1 MQPLMVKLR
10 KPIPFM
16 DFRLKAYLLSLL
28 LVLGSLL
35 LIQFRGLNL
44 GLDFTGGYVIEIA
57 PPKPVSEA
65 EVKEL
70 LREKGFESFL
80 VQETKEGHIIV
91 KVRLDQPATEIER
104 ILLEH
109 FKGAKLV
116 RFEMIGAV
124 FSSELKTKAIY
135 AIATA
140 LLLIAL
146 YLGFRFK
153 ALWALTA
160 LLALFHDIVATLGA
174 YSLTFREVNLEVMG
188 ALLTVAGYS
197 VTDTV
202 VVFDRIRENLRLRP
216 ATPFKEL
223 INISINET
231 LSRTLMTSLTTFA
244 VASVLFLFGGEMLSN
259 IAFAFLVGIVV
270 GTYSSIFVASALL
283 LDTTKFFSKE
293 RKEEIKAT

>member
-1 MQPLMVKLR
+1 MKN
-10 KPIPFM
+10 IPFM
-16 DFRLKAYLLSLL
+16 EYRFKAYLLSLF
-28 LVLGSLL
+28 LVLGSLF

-44 GLDFTGGYVIEIA
+44 GLDFTGGYVIEVA
-57 PPKPVSEA
+57 PQKPVSE
-65 EVKEL
+65 EKIKEL
-70 LREKGFESFL
+70 LREKGFTGFL

-91 KVRLDQPATEIER
+91 KTRLDQPAKKIKEL
-104 ILLEH
+104 LLETL
-109 FKGAKLV
+109 KNAKLV

-124 FSSELKTKAIY
+124 FSSELRDKAIY
-135 AIATA
+135 AILTA
-140 LLLIAL
+140 LLLISV

-153 ALWALTA
+153 ALWAFTA
-160 LLALFHDIVATLGA
+160 LLALFHDIIATLGA

-216 ATPFKEL
+216 ATPLKEL

-244 VASVLFLFGGEMLSN
+244 VALVLFLFGGEMLSN
-259 IAFAFLVGIVV
+259 IAFAFLVGIAV
-270 GTYSSIFVASALL
+270 GTYSSIFIASALM
-283 LDTTKFFSKE
+283 LDLWRFFK
-293 RKEEIKAT
+293 RKKTVKAT

>member
-1 MQPLMVKLR
+1 MVKLL
-10 KPIPFM
+10 KNIPFM
-16 DFRLKAYLLSLL
+16 DFRFKTYILSLF

-57 PPKPVSEA
+57 PPKPVSE
-65 EVKEL
+65 EKIREL
-70 LREKGFESFL
+70 LKGYGFKSFL

-91 KVRLDQPATEIER
+91 KVRLDQPVKKIEQ
-104 ILLEH
+104 ILLEKL
-109 FKGAKLV
+109 KGAKLV

-135 AIATA
+135 AILSA
-140 LLLIAL
+140 LMLITL

-153 ALWALTA
+153 PIWALTA
-160 LLALFHDIVATLGA
+160 LLALFHDIIVTLGA

-202 VVFDRIRENLRLRP
+202 VVFDRIRENLKMRP
-216 ATPFKEL
+216 ATPLKEV

-244 VASVLFLFGGEMLSN
+244 VAFVLFLFGGDMLSN
-259 IAFAFLVGIVV
+259 IAFAFLIGIAV
-270 GTYSSIFVASALL
+270 GTYSSVFVASSLL
-283 LDTTKFFSKE
+283 LDISNFLSK
-293 RKEEIKAT
+293 RIKGGIKAA

>member
-1 MQPLMVKLR
+1 MVKLP
-10 KPIPFM
+10 KNIPFM
-16 DFRLKAYLLSLL
+16 DFRFKTYILSLF

-57 PPKPVSEA
+57 PPKPVSE
-65 EVKEL
+65 EKIREL
-70 LREKGFESFL
+70 LKGYGFKSFL

-91 KVRLDQPATEIER
+91 KVRLDQPVKKIEQ
-104 ILLEH
+104 ILLEKL
-109 FKGAKLV
+109 KGAKLV

-135 AIATA
+135 AILSA
-140 LLLIAL
+140 LMLITL

-153 ALWALTA
+153 PIWALTA
-160 LLALFHDIVATLGA
+160 LLALFHDIIVTLGA

-202 VVFDRIRENLRLRP
+202 VVFDRIRENLKMRP
-216 ATPFKEL
+216 ATPLKEV

-244 VASVLFLFGGEMLSN
+244 VAFVLFIFGGDMLSN
-259 IAFAFLVGIVV
+259 IAFAFLIGIAV
-270 GTYSSIFVASALL
+270 GTYSSVFVASSLL
-283 LDTTKFFSKE
+283 LDISNFLSK
-293 RKEEIKAT
+293 RIKGGIKAA

>member
-1 MQPLMVKLR
+1 
-10 KPIPFM
+10 M
-16 DFRLKAYLLSLL
+16 DFRFKTYILSLF
-28 LVLGSLL
+28 LVLGSLF

-57 PPKPVSEA
+57 PPKPVSE
-65 EVKEL
+65 EKIKEL
-70 LREKGFESFL
+70 LKGYGFKSFL

-91 KVRLDQPATEIER
+91 KVRLDQPVKKIEQ
-104 ILLEH
+104 ILLEKL
-109 FKGAKLV
+109 KGAKLV

-135 AIATA
+135 AILSA
-140 LLLIAL
+140 LLLITL

-153 ALWALTA
+153 PMWALTA
-160 LLALFHDIVATLGA
+160 LLALFHDIIVTLGA

-202 VVFDRIRENLRLRP
+202 VVFDRIRENLKMRP
-216 ATPFKEL
+216 ATPLKEV

-244 VASVLFLFGGEMLSN
+244 VAFVLFIFGGDMLSN
-259 IAFAFLVGIVV
+259 IAFAFLIGIAV
-270 GTYSSIFVASALL
+270 GTYSSVFVASSLL
-283 LDTTKFFSKE
+283 LDISNFLSK
-293 RKEEIKAT
+293 RIKGNIKAT

>member
-1 MQPLMVKLR
+1 MVKLQ
-10 KPIPFM
+10 KSIPFM
-16 DFRLKAYLLSLL
+16 DFRLKAYILSLV

-57 PPKPVSEA
+57 PPKPVDETKV
-65 EVKEL
+65 EEL
-70 LREKGFESFL
+70 LKEHGFKSFL
-80 VQETKEGHIIV
+80 VQETKNGHIIV
-91 KVRLDQPATEIER
+91 KVRLDQPAKEIEQF
-104 ILLEH
+104 LLKH
-109 FKGAKLV
+109 FKNAKLV

-124 FSSELKTKAIY
+124 FSSELKQKAIY
-135 AIATA
+135 AVLTA
-140 LLLIAL
+140 LLLISI

-153 ALWALTA
+153 TVWAITA
-160 LLALFHDIVATLGA
+160 LLALFHDVIVTLGA

-202 VVFDRIRENLRLRP
+202 VVFDRIRENLKMRP
-216 ATPFKEL
+216 ATPLKEI

-244 VASVLFLFGGEMLSN
+244 VAFVLYLFGGEMLSN

-283 LDTTKFFSKE
+283 LDITNLFSKGAKGGV
-293 RKEEIKAT
+293 RAA

>member
-1 MQPLMVKLR
+1 MEFR
-10 KPIPFM
+10 K
-16 DFRLKAYLLSLL
+16 KAYLLSFL
-28 LVLGSLL
+28 LVVGSLL

-44 GLDFTGGYVIEIA
+44 GLDFTGGYVIEII
-57 PPKPVSEA
+57 PPNPVDEI
-65 EVKEL
+65 EVEKL
-70 LREKGFESFL
+70 LEEHGFKSFL
-80 VQETKEGHIIV
+80 VQETKDGHIIV
-91 KVRLDQPATEIER
+91 KVRLDQPAKEIEQ
-104 ILLEH
+104 LLLNH

-124 FSSELKTKAIY
+124 FSSELKQKAIY
-135 AIATA
+135 AMLTA
-140 LLLIAL
+140 LLLISI

-153 ALWALTA
+153 ALWAVTA
-160 LLALFHDIVATLGA
+160 LLALFHDVIATLGA

-202 VVFDRIRENLRLRP
+202 VVFDRIRENLKMRP
-216 ATPFKEL
+216 ATPLQE
-223 INISINET
+223 IIDISINET

-244 VASVLFLFGGEMLSN
+244 VAFVLYLFGGEMLSN

-283 LDTTKFFSKE
+283 LDITNFFSK
-293 RKEEIKAT
+293 RAKGGVRAV

>member
-1 MQPLMVKLR
+1 MEFR
-10 KPIPFM
+10 K
-16 DFRLKAYLLSLL
+16 KAYLLSLL
-28 LVLGSLL
+28 LVVGSLL

-44 GLDFTGGYVIEIA
+44 GLDFTGGYVIEIV
-57 PPKPVSEA
+57 PPKPVDEI
-65 EVKEL
+65 EVENL
-70 LREKGFESFL
+70 LEEHGFKSFL
-80 VQETKEGHIIV
+80 VQETKDGHIIV
-91 KVRLDQPATEIER
+91 KVRLDQPAKEIKR
-104 ILLEH
+104 LLLNH

-124 FSSELKTKAIY
+124 FSSELKRKAIY
-135 AIATA
+135 AVLTA
-140 LLLIAL
+140 LLLISV

-153 ALWALTA
+153 ALWAVTA
-160 LLALFHDIVATLGA
+160 LLALFHDVIATLGA

-202 VVFDRIRENLRLRP
+202 VVFDRIRENLKMRP
-216 ATPFKEL
+216 ATSLKEI

-244 VASVLFLFGGEMLSN
+244 VAFVLYLFGGEMLSN

-283 LDTTKFFSKE
+283 LDITNLFSKGAKGGV
-293 RKEEIKAT
+293 RAA

>member
-1 MQPLMVKLR
+1 MVKLP
-10 KPIPFM
+10 KNIPFM
-16 DFRLKAYLLSLL
+16 DFRFKTYILSLF
-28 LVLGSLL
+28 LVLGSLF

-57 PPKPVSEA
+57 PPKPVSE
-65 EVKEL
+65 EKIKEL
-70 LREKGFESFL
+70 LKGYGFKSFL

-91 KVRLDQPATEIER
+91 KVRLDQPVKKIEQ
-104 ILLEH
+104 ILLEKL
-109 FKGAKLV
+109 KGAKLV

-135 AIATA
+135 AILSA
-140 LLLIAL
+140 LLLITL

-153 ALWALTA
+153 PMWALTA
-160 LLALFHDIVATLGA
+160 LLALFHDIIVTLGA

-202 VVFDRIRENLRLRP
+202 VVFDRIRENLKMRP
-216 ATPFKEL
+216 ATPLKEV

-244 VASVLFLFGGEMLSN
+244 VAFVLFIFGGDMLSN
-259 IAFAFLVGIVV
+259 IAFAFLIGIAV
-270 GTYSSIFVASALL
+270 GTYSSVFVASSLL
-283 LDTTKFFSKE
+283 LDISNFLSK
-293 RKEEIKAT
+293 RIKGNIKAT

>member
-1 MQPLMVKLR
+1 
-10 KPIPFM
+10 M
-16 DFRLKAYLLSLL
+16 DFRFKTYILSLF

-57 PPKPVSEA
+57 PPKPVSE
-65 EVKEL
+65 EKIKEL
-70 LREKGFESFL
+70 LKGYGFKSFL

-91 KVRLDQPATEIER
+91 KVRLDQPVKKIEQ
-104 ILLEH
+104 ILLEKL
-109 FKGAKLV
+109 KGAKLV

-135 AIATA
+135 AILSA
-140 LLLIAL
+140 LMLITL

-153 ALWALTA
+153 PIWALTA
-160 LLALFHDIVATLGA
+160 LLALFHDIIVTLGA

-202 VVFDRIRENLRLRP
+202 VVFDRIRENLKMRP
-216 ATPFKEL
+216 ATPLKEV

-244 VASVLFLFGGEMLSN
+244 VAFVLFLFGGDMLSN
-259 IAFAFLVGIVV
+259 IAFAFLIGIAV
-270 GTYSSIFVASALL
+270 GTYSSVFVASSLL
-283 LDTTKFFSKE
+283 LDISNFLSK
-293 RKEEIKAT
+293 RIKGGIKAA

>member
-1 MQPLMVKLR
+1 
-10 KPIPFM
+10 M
-16 DFRLKAYLLSLL
+16 DFRLKAYILSLV

-57 PPKPVSEA
+57 PPKPVDEA
-65 EVKEL
+65 KVEEL
-70 LREKGFESFL
+70 LKEHGFKSFL
-80 VQETKEGHIIV
+80 VQETKDGHIIV
-91 KVRLDQPATEIER
+91 KVRLDQPAKEIEQ
-104 ILLEH
+104 LLLKH
-109 FKGAKLV
+109 FKNAKLV

-124 FSSELKTKAIY
+124 FSSELKQKAIY
-135 AIATA
+135 AVLTA
-140 LLLIAL
+140 LLLISI

-153 ALWALTA
+153 TVWAITA
-160 LLALFHDIVATLGA
+160 LLALFHDVIVTLGA

-202 VVFDRIRENLRLRP
+202 VVFDRIRENLKMRP
-216 ATPFKEL
+216 ATPLKEL

-244 VASVLFLFGGEMLSN
+244 VAFVLYLFGGEMLSN

-270 GTYSSIFVASALL
+270 GTYSSIFIASALL
-283 LDTTKFFSKE
+283 LDITNFLSLKKE
-293 RKEEIKAT
+293 KEKIKAT

>member
-1 MQPLMVKLR
+1 MQPLMVNLR
-10 KPIPFM
+10 KTIPFM
-16 DFRLKAYLLSLL
+16 EFRKKAYLLSFL
-28 LVLGSLL
+28 LVVGSLL

-44 GLDFTGGYVIEIA
+44 GLDFTGGYVIEII
-57 PPKPVSEA
+57 PPNPVDEI
-65 EVKEL
+65 EVEKL
-70 LREKGFESFL
+70 LEEHGFKSFL
-80 VQETKEGHIIV
+80 VQETKDGHIIV
-91 KVRLDQPATEIER
+91 KVRLDQPAKEIEQ
-104 ILLEH
+104 LLLNH

-124 FSSELKTKAIY
+124 FSSELKQKAIY
-135 AIATA
+135 AMLTA
-140 LLLIAL
+140 LLLISI

-153 ALWALTA
+153 ALWAVTA
-160 LLALFHDIVATLGA
+160 LLALFHDVIATLGA

-202 VVFDRIRENLRLRP
+202 VVFDRIRENLKMRP
-216 ATPFKEL
+216 ATPLQE
-223 INISINET
+223 IIDISINET

-244 VASVLFLFGGEMLSN
+244 VAFVLYLFGGEMLSN

-283 LDTTKFFSKE
+283 LDITNFFSK
-293 RKEEIKAT
+293 RAKGGVRAV

>member
-1 MQPLMVKLR
+1 MVKLP
-10 KPIPFM
+10 KNIPFM
-16 DFRLKAYLLSLL
+16 DFRFKTYILSLF

-57 PPKPVSEA
+57 PPKPVSE
-65 EVKEL
+65 EKIKEL
-70 LREKGFESFL
+70 LKGYGFKSFL

-91 KVRLDQPATEIER
+91 KVRLDQPVKKIEQ
-104 ILLEH
+104 ILLEKL
-109 FKGAKLV
+109 KGAKLV

-135 AIATA
+135 AILSA
-140 LLLIAL
+140 LMLITL

-153 ALWALTA
+153 PIWALTA
-160 LLALFHDIVATLGA
+160 LLALFHDIIVTLGA

-202 VVFDRIRENLRLRP
+202 VVFDRIRENLKMRP
-216 ATPFKEL
+216 ATPLKEV

-244 VASVLFLFGGEMLSN
+244 VAFVLFIFGGDMLSN
-259 IAFAFLVGIVV
+259 IAFAFLIGIAV
-270 GTYSSIFVASALL
+270 GTYSSVFVASSLL
-283 LDTTKFFSKE
+283 LDISNFLSK
-293 RKEEIKAT
+293 RIKGGIKAA

>member
-1 MQPLMVKLR
+1 MVKLP
-10 KPIPFM
+10 KNIPFM
-16 DFRLKAYLLSLL
+16 DFRFKTYILSLF

-57 PPKPVSEA
+57 PPKPVSE
-65 EVKEL
+65 EKIKEL
-70 LREKGFESFL
+70 LKGYGFKSFL

-91 KVRLDQPATEIER
+91 KVRLDQPVKKIEQ
-104 ILLEH
+104 ILLEKL
-109 FKGAKLV
+109 KGAKLV

-135 AIATA
+135 AILSA
-140 LLLIAL
+140 LMLITL

-153 ALWALTA
+153 PIWALTA
-160 LLALFHDIVATLGA
+160 LLALFHDIIVTLGA

-202 VVFDRIRENLRLRP
+202 VVFDRIRENLKMRP
-216 ATPFKEL
+216 ATPLKEV

-244 VASVLFLFGGEMLSN
+244 VAFVLFLFGGDMLSN
-259 IAFAFLVGIVV
+259 IAFAFLIGIAV
-270 GTYSSIFVASALL
+270 GTYSSVFVASSLL
-283 LDTTKFFSKE
+283 LDISNFLSK
-293 RKEEIKAT
+293 RIKGGIKAA